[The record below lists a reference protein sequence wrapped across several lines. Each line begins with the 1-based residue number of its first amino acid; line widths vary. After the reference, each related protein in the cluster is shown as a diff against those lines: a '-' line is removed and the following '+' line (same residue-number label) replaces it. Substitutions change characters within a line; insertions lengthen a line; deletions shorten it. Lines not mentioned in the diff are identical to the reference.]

1 MKQRPTRV
9 ELRLDDL
16 LPKRN
21 ARVRKLAP
29 PSGAHRGSV
38 PAVGSRV
45 TIRLADKSGVSADK
59 LTRSIVSHLRK
70 SGPRGG
76 ASRRE
81 VLTLSAADIESL
93 RALSR
98 EMHRW
103 LRANPKNAAL
113 FAVDPVAAV
122 TRLGD
127 KVDSGLLRKLRHLER
142 RDRPQRL
149 SRARI
154 SSIIL
159 EPPRR

>member
-16 LPKRN
+16 LPKSN
-21 ARVRKLAP
+21 ARLQKLAP
-29 PSGAHRGSV
+29 TTGGHRGSV

-45 TIRLADKSGVSADK
+45 KVRLADKSGVSTDK
-59 LTRSIVSHLRK
+59 LIQNVVSHLK
-70 SGPRGG
+70 KGGPRGG
-76 ASRRE
+76 ESRRE
-81 VLTLSAADIESL
+81 VLALSAADIESL

-103 LRANPKNAAL
+103 IGANPKNAAL
-113 FAVDPVAAV
+113 FAVDPVTAV

-127 KVDSGLLRKLRHLER
+127 KVDAGLLRKLRHLER